1 MKRNVLYI
9 LFIGCIGWMTLAS
22 NVGGRANVGG
32 SDATIAGCSCH
43 NGGSFSPVLASELL
57 DGGTVVTEYT
67 PGSSYTFSV
76 TVSGSG
82 SQTGFGMQSK
92 ALAGAAQAGT
102 FTAGISA
109 NSQVSNIGGIEFP
122 EQNGYSSTGV
132 FQYTWVAPVAST
144 GDVVFYL
151 AGNAVNG
158 GGTIGADGMATPI
171 TMTITEAAAPVCS
184 APTNLTVTNITG
196 TTADMSWTTGGAAIW
211 ETGIVSTGSG
221 APTAAVATITT
232 TEALVG
238 LVPGATYDAYVRDV
252 CASSLMIAGA
262 FDMDLFGGVPKG
274 IELYAVNAISDLS
287 RYGIGIAYNGGGT
300 AGQQFTFPSVSLI
313 AGDYIYVTSDST
325 GFRDY
330 FGFDADFISGSM
342 LINGDDAVELFI
354 DGTVIDVFGDI
365 NCDANTTCPTNVW
378 EYMDGWAYRNSGEV
392 NNTGIFDTL
401 SWTFSSANAVDGCT
415 TNSSCSSVYPNGT
428 FTTTSDVSPWT
439 GPETFSTP
447 CITITLNETVNDIS
461 CNGASDGNILLAP
474 VSGGTAY
481 TFAWGHG
488 ATDGMLTGLSAGN
501 YDVTVTNNG
510 CSTEGS
516 YTITEPSAL
525 SSIITS
531 TDVSC
536 NSICDG
542 TLSISPPSG
551 GTPGYNYLWDNNGV
565 TCQSTQC
572 TAICPGT
579 YILTVT
585 DGNGC
590 TFTSSTTVSEPSAI
604 TLTNSIN
611 TSVSCNG
618 SSDGI
623 LAVTIAGGPSST
635 YSYSWSN
642 GMTAAAIT
650 GLINGNYEVS
660 VTSGACNSIGLYTVT
675 EPTAISLSVTVTDA
689 TSAGATDGTA
699 TAIIGVA
706 SSYTYLWNNAGQV
719 GQTASGLGTGAA
731 TVTIT
736 EVGGNNCS
744 QVASGVVADPSSCNM
759 TLTLNG
765 TAELCN
771 GASDGSVTST
781 TVGGPSTLYT
791 YTWSNS
797 ATDVSISG
805 VPGGV
810 YTLVANSGSC
820 TVTESFTIT
829 DIPGTNAGIGGAI
842 LDQCD
847 NAGIFDTVD
856 PASLLG
862 GTPDGGGTWTDVDG
876 SGAFFFGMFSPS
888 TAGAGTWNFSY
899 LVDDGNGTSCS
910 LDSSSV
916 TIVVH
921 PAPNAGGDA
930 SATACVAASSLNLEA
945 ELANPDTGGMWLD
958 LDATGVLTDSIF
970 DVSGVTLGDYNVAYA
985 VPGNA
990 GCEADTAFITVQI
1003 VSAPNAGTSGTIDAC
1018 DDEFTLD
1025 PTDGL
1030 IGSPDAGGDWIDVDG
1045 SGAFFFGNFSPTLA
1059 GAGDWDF
1066 TYTVSAAGCPDASA
1080 TVTVVVNA
1088 SPNAGENAVDT
1099 VCFDIAS
1106 LDLITTLGGTPDA
1119 LGIWSDDDGSG
1130 ALTGSVFA
1138 ADNAG
1143 IGVYNFTYTVAGISP
1158 CVDASSSV
1166 EITVDLCAGINNASA
1181 AMLAEV
1187 YPNPS
1192 TGLFTLVLKGWDLN
1206 TTSVLISGIDG
1217 RELYHQSVSSS
1228 NELIEWE
1235 NASAG
1240 IYFVTIKQNGNVVVK
1255 QLIID

>member
-9 LFIGCIGWMTLAS
+9 LFVGCIGWITLAS
-22 NVGGRANVGG
+22 NSGGRANSGG
-32 SDATIAGCSCH
+32 ADATIAGCSCH

-109 NSQVSNIGGIEFP
+109 NSQVSNISGIEFP

-158 GGTIGADGMATPI
+158 GGTSGADGMATPI
-171 TMTITEAAAPVCS
+171 TMTITEAAPVCS
-184 APTNLTVTNITG
+184 APTNLSVTNITG

-221 APTAAVATITT
+221 APTASVATITT
-232 TEALVG
+232 TESLVG
-238 LVPGATYDAYVRDV
+238 LAPGTTYDAYVRDV
-252 CASSLMIAGA
+252 CSSSLMITGA
-262 FDMDLFGGVPKG
+262 YDGPLTGGQPKG
-274 IELYAVNAISDLS
+274 IELYAVNNIGDLS
-287 RYGIGIAYNGGGT
+287 MYGIGSANNGGGT
-300 AGQQFTFPSVSLI
+300 DGQEYTFPAVSVT
-313 AGDYIYVTSDST
+313 AGTHLYVANDST
-325 GFRDY
+325 GFANY
-330 FGFDADFISGSM
+330 MGFSADFTASAMS
-342 LINGDDAVELFI
+342 INGDDAIELFI
-354 DGTVIDVFGDI
+354 NSVVIDVYGDI
-365 NCDANTTCPTNVW
+365 NVDGNGETW
-378 EYMDGWAYRNSGEV
+378 EYLDGWAYRNNGEV
-392 NNTGIFDTL
+392 NNMGTFDDTK
-401 SWTFSSANAVDGCT
+401 WTYSGANATDGCT
-415 TNSSCSSVYPNGT
+415 TNGACVGAVFPNGT
-428 FTTTSDVSPWT
+428 FTTTSDVSPWA
-439 GPETFSTP
+439 GPETFTTP
-447 CITITLNETVNDIS
+447 CITITLNETLNNVS
-461 CNGASDGNILLAP
+461 CNGLSDGAIALAP
-474 VSGGTAY
+474 TGGGTSY
-481 TFAWGHG
+481 TYAWGG
-488 ATDGMLTGLSAGN
+488 GQSTSALTGLLAGN
-501 YDVTVTNNG
+501 YNVTVTNSG

-516 YTITEPSAL
+516 YTITEPIAMAISVTGINL
-525 SSIITS
+525 
-531 TDVSC
+531 SC
-536 NSICDG
+536 NSSSDG
-542 TLSISPPSG
+542 MIGVVVAGGPTSNYNYNWANGGTNSGASGLNSGAYDITVSSGACSVSG
-551 GTPGYNYLWDNNGV
+551 GVTLTDPGLI
-565 TCQSTQC
+565 TI
-572 TAICPGT
+572 TAI
-579 YILTVT
+579 
-585 DGNGC
+585 
-590 TFTSSTTVSEPSAI
+590 A
-604 TLTNSIN
+604 N

-618 SSDGI
+618 ASDGSI
-623 LAVTIAGGPSST
+623 TIAASGGPSGYT
-635 YSYSWSN
+635 YIWSGN
-642 GMTAAAIT
+642 QTTAAIT
-650 GLINGNYEVS
+650 GI
-660 VTSGACNSIGLYTVT
+660 TSGVNSITVMSGTCNSIGVYTVT

-699 TAIIGVA
+699 TAVVGVA

-719 GQTASGLGTGAA
+719 AQTATGLGAGTA

-744 QVASGVVADPSSCNM
+744 QVASGVVTDPASCNM

-797 ATDVSISG
+797 ATDASISG

-810 YTLVANSGSC
+810 YTLVVNSGSC
-820 TVTESFTIT
+820 TVSETVTIT
-829 DIPGTNAGIGGAI
+829 DITGANAGTSGTIDA
-842 LDQCD
+842 CD
-847 NAGIFDTVD
+847 DEFTLAPVD
-856 PASLLG
+856 GLG

-876 SGAFFFGMFSPS
+876 SGAFFFGNFSP
-888 TAGAGTWNFSY
+888 TLAGAGTWNFSY
-899 LVDDGNGTSCS
+899 LVDDGNSTSCS
-910 LDSSSV
+910 LDSAMV

-921 PAPNAGGDA
+921 PAPNDGGDA
-930 SATACVAASSLNLEA
+930 SASACVAASSLNLAA
-945 ELANPDTGGMWLD
+945 ELSNPDAGGMWLD
-958 LDATGVLTDSIF
+958 LDATGALTDSIF
-970 DVSGVTLGDYNVAYA
+970 DVSGVTLGNYNVAYA
-985 VPGNA
+985 IPGNA

-1018 DDEFTLD
+1018 DDEFTLA
-1025 PTDGL
+1025 PVDGL
-1030 IGSPDAGGDWIDVDG
+1030 GGSPDAGGDWIDVDG

-1080 TVTVVVNA
+1080 TVTVAVNA
-1088 SPNAGENAVDT
+1088 SPNAGANGVDT
-1099 VCFDIAS
+1099 VCFDISS
-1106 LDLITTLGGTPDA
+1106 LDLMATLGGTPDA
-1119 LGIWSDDDGSG
+1119 GGIWSDDDGSG

-1138 ADNAG
+1138 PDNAG

-1181 AMLAEV
+1181 VMLAEL

-1192 TGLFTLVLKGWDLN
+1192 TGLFTLMLKGWDLN
-1206 TTSVLISGIDG
+1206 TASVLISGIDG
-1217 RELYHQSVSSS
+1217 RELYQQSVSSS

-1240 IYFVTIKQNGNVVVK
+1240 IYFVSIKQNDNVVVK
-1255 QLIID
+1255 QLIIE

>member
-9 LFIGCIGWMTLAS
+9 LFVGCIGWITLAS
-22 NVGGRANVGG
+22 NSGGRANSGG
-32 SDATIAGCSCH
+32 ADATIAGCSCH
-43 NGGSFSPVLASELL
+43 NGGNFSPVLASELL

-158 GGTIGADGMATPI
+158 LGTSGADGMATPI
-171 TMTITEAAAPVCS
+171 TMTIAEAAAPVCS

-196 TTADMSWTTGGAAIW
+196 TAADMSWTTGGAAIW

-221 APTAAVATITT
+221 APAAAVASITT
-232 TEALVG
+232 TESLVG
-238 LVPGATYDAYVRDV
+238 LAPGTTYDAYVRDV
-252 CASSLMIAGA
+252 CATSLMISGVY
-262 FDMDLFGGVPKG
+262 DGPLSGGLPKG
-274 IELYAVNAISDLS
+274 IELYAINDIDDLS
-287 RYGIGIAYNGGGT
+287 SYGVGSANNGGGT
-300 AGQQFTFPSVSLI
+300 DGQEFTFPSVSLT
-313 AGDYIYVTSDST
+313 AGNYIYVTSDSA

-330 FGFDADFISGSM
+330 FGFNADYISGSM
-342 LINGDDAVELFI
+342 TINGNDALELFI
-354 DGTVIDVFGDI
+354 DGTVIDVYGDI
-365 NCDANTTCPTNVW
+365 NVDGDGETW
-378 EYMDGWAYRNSGEV
+378 DYLDGWAYRNNGEV
-392 NNTGIFDTL
+392 NNMGTFDDTK
-401 SWTFSSANAVDGCT
+401 WTYSGANATFGCT
-415 TNSSCSSVYPNGT
+415 TNGTCGSVYPNGT
-428 FTTTSDVSPWT
+428 FTTSSDVSPWA
-439 GPETFSTP
+439 GPETFTTP
-447 CITITLNETVNDIS
+447 CITITPNETLNNVS
-461 CNGASDGNILLAP
+461 CNGLSDGAIALAP
-474 VSGGTAY
+474 TGGGTAY
-481 TFAWGHG
+481 TYTWAGG
-488 ATDGMLTGLSAGN
+488 QSTSALTGLLAGN
-501 YDVTVTNNG
+501 YDVTVTNSG

-516 YTITEPSAL
+516 YTITEPIAMAISVTGINL
-525 SSIITS
+525 
-531 TDVSC
+531 SC
-536 NSICDG
+536 NSSSDG
-542 TLSISPPSG
+542 MIGVVVAGGPTSNYNYNWANGGTNSGASGLNSGAYDITVSSGACSVSG
-551 GTPGYNYLWDNNGV
+551 GVTLTDPGLI
-565 TCQSTQC
+565 TI
-572 TAICPGT
+572 TAI
-579 YILTVT
+579 
-585 DGNGC
+585 
-590 TFTSSTTVSEPSAI
+590 A
-604 TLTNSIN
+604 N

-618 SSDGI
+618 ASDGSI
-623 LAVTIAGGPSST
+623 TIAASGGPSGYT
-635 YSYSWSN
+635 YIWSGN
-642 GMTAAAIT
+642 QTTAAIT
-650 GLINGNYEVS
+650 GI
-660 VTSGACNSIGLYTVT
+660 TSGINSITVMSGTCNSIGVYTVT
-675 EPTAISLSVTVTDA
+675 EPAAISLSVTVTDA

-699 TAIIGVA
+699 TAVVGVA

-719 GQTASGLGTGAA
+719 AQTATGLGAGTA

-744 QVASGVVADPSSCNM
+744 QVASGVVTDPASCNM

-797 ATDVSISG
+797 ATDASISG

-810 YTLVANSGSC
+810 YTLVVNSGSC
-820 TVTESFTIT
+820 TVTETVTIT
-829 DIPGTNAGIGGAI
+829 DITGANAGIGGAI

-862 GTPDGGGTWTDVDG
+862 GTPDGGGSWTDVDG

-888 TAGAGTWNFSY
+888 AAGAGTWNFSY
-899 LVDDGNGTSCS
+899 LVDDGNSTSCS
-910 LDSSSV
+910 LDSAMV

-921 PAPNAGGDA
+921 AAPNDGGDA
-930 SATACVAASSLNLEA
+930 SVSACVAASSLNLAA
-945 ELANPDTGGMWLD
+945 ELSNPDAGGMWLD
-958 LDATGVLTDSIF
+958 LDATGALTDSIF
-970 DVSGVTLGDYNVAYA
+970 DVSGVTIGDYNVAYA

-990 GCEADTAFITVQI
+990 GCEADTAFIAVQI
-1003 VSAPNAGTSGTIDAC
+1003 VSTPNAGISGTIDAC

-1025 PTDGL
+1025 PANGL
-1030 IGSPDAGGDWIDVDG
+1030 GGSPDAGGDWIDVDG

-1088 SPNAGENAVDT
+1088 SPNAGANGVDT
-1099 VCFDIAS
+1099 VCFDLSS
-1106 LDLITTLGGTPDA
+1106 LDLMATLGGTPDA
-1119 LGIWSDDDGSG
+1119 GGIWSDDDGSG

-1138 ADNAG
+1138 PDNAG

-1181 AMLAEV
+1181 VMLAEL

-1192 TGLFTLVLKGWDLN
+1192 TGLFTLMLKGWDLN
-1206 TTSVLISGIDG
+1206 TTLVLISGIDG
-1217 RELYHQSVSSS
+1217 RELYQQSVSSS

-1240 IYFVTIKQNGNVVVK
+1240 IYFVTIKQNDNVVVK
-1255 QLIID
+1255 QLIIE